1 MSKPLLLF
9 DMDGTLIIQG
19 EKPTYTG
26 TLTQYSSYLSI
37 KQQMKQIVVKHGVQT
52 ELVMDLNRMSHIWNA
67 TRHYLE
73 ENGCSEEKIQQVI
86 DEINVPFME
95 EERADHAVSVL
106 LPGTIEGL
114 ESLRRLGYEMGL
126 VTTASRESYDRIS
139 NQEEYGCFGEYFKH
153 SVTRDDVKYIK
164 PEPEPIHRILKH
176 YNNSDFVYIGDADH
190 DAQASKAAGGR
201 FVLIN
206 TREYDDETIE
216 SFAPW
221 AVIESLDQLPE
232 TLESS

>member
-1 MSKPLLLF
+1 MSKPLILF

-37 KQQMKQIVVKHGVQT
+37 KQQMKQIVVRHGVPAD
-52 ELVMDLNRMSHIWNA
+52 LVMDLNRMSHIWNA

-73 ENGCSEEKIQQVI
+73 DHGYSEAEIQTVI

-114 ESLRRLGYEMGL
+114 ESLRSLGYEMGL

-139 NQEEYGCFGEYFKH
+139 SQEEYGCFGEHFKH

-164 PEPEPIHRILKH
+164 PEPEPIYRILKNYTH
-176 YNNSDFVYIGDADH
+176 SDFVYVGDADH

-201 FVLIN
+201 FILIN

-216 SFAPW
+216 SFTPW